1 MSAPAVVLNRI
12 SSGESEMFTTMG
24 VANDMAFPVSRNH
37 PSGDDGIEDMTC
49 AIRKAVALPDQI
61 ADYLRGM
68 IVSGKW
74 RPGQRIVETR
84 IARELGLGQPTVRE
98 ALGKLEEAG
107 LVVRTQNSGCR
118 VTQLTAKEYGQIFRV
133 RTAME
138 CLVVELLIE
147 NRSTSQAAELK
158 AALHALKIAAA
169 SRSVEDFYRADLE
182 LHRTMWRLSGN
193 RFLEKA
199 LSQLVIPLF
208 AFAMIEIIAHPGFD
222 LVFNARKHDE
232 LIRAILSA
240 DKSHARRKAEG
251 ILKGFWEEGL
261 SLIAEGKAAAEGPKT
276 GALSAREAL
285 LICIRARHPSK
296 AETRIWQE
304 NAS

>member
-1 MSAPAVVLNRI
+1 MSITTGAARARD
-12 SSGESEMFTTMG
+12 SEEARPTE
-24 VANDMAFPVSRNH
+24 V
-37 PSGDDGIEDMTC
+37 GIEDLAV

-118 VTQLTAKEYGQIFRV
+118 VTQLTAEEYSQIFRV
-133 RTAME
+133 RTSLE
-138 CLVVELLIE
+138 CLVIEMLIE
-147 NRSTSQAAELK
+147 NRSSAQGAELK
-158 AALHALKIAAA
+158 TALQVLKAAAA

-193 RFLEKA
+193 KFLEKA

-208 AFAMIEIIAHPGFD
+208 AFAMIEIVAHPGLD
-222 LVFNARKHDE
+222 LVLNARKHDD

-240 DKSHARRKAEG
+240 DKAHARQRAEE
-251 ILKGFWEEGL
+251 ILKEFWDEGL
-261 SLIAEGKAAAEGPKT
+261 SLIAEGRKT
-276 GALSAREAL
+276 VSTPGGAPRE
-285 LICIRARHPSK
+285 RR
-296 AETRIWQE
+296 R
-304 NAS
+304 

>member
-1 MSAPAVVLNRI
+1 MATI
-12 SSGESEMFTTMG
+12 MG
-24 VANDMAFPVSRNH
+24 ATRDMAAVISDNHRPVET
-37 PSGDDGIEDMTC
+37 GIEDLAL
-49 AIRKAVALPDQI
+49 AIRKAVALPDQV

-68 IVSGKW
+68 IISGKW
-74 RPGQRIVETR
+74 HPGQRIVETR

-118 VTQLTAKEYGQIFRV
+118 VMQLTAKEYSQIFRV

-147 NRSTSQAAELK
+147 NRSSAQAAELK
-158 AALHALKIAAA
+158 AALHALKAAAA

-193 RFLEKA
+193 KFLEKA

-208 AFAMIEIIAHPGFD
+208 AFAMIEIVAHPGFD
-222 LVFNARKHDE
+222 LALNARKHDE

-240 DKSHARRKAEG
+240 DKSNARNKAEQ
-251 ILKGFWEEGL
+251 ILKEFWDEGL
-261 SLIAEGKAAAEGPKT
+261 SLIAEGRTTGDGPKS
-276 GALSAREAL
+276 GHSPREK
-285 LICIRARHPSK
+285 RR
-296 AETRIWQE
+296 
-304 NAS
+304 